1 MSKVKS
7 MGSADK
13 LRGRMKMQI
22 VKSMRSA
29 DKLKEGDLITID
41 VNFFPHENNDDDDIE
56 FWSEYLVV
64 LSVTDD
70 YIKVCDEYGQIT
82 RIPIEDYKVCDS
94 TVIKHIKSP
103 AKGAAFY
110 IWVVH
115 NNLAD
120 SIIAEMQL

>member
-1 MSKVKS
+1 MNK
-7 MGSADK
+7 
-13 LRGRMKMQI
+13 

-29 DKLKEGDLITID
+29 DKLREGDLITID
-41 VNFFPHENNDDDDIE
+41 VNFFPKEDDNEDAIE

-64 LSVTDD
+64 LSMTND
-70 YIKVCDEYGQIT
+70 YIKVRDEFGKT
-82 RIPIEDYKVCDS
+82 THIPIEDYIIHDG

-110 IWVVH
+110 IWVVY

-120 SIIAEMQL
+120 SIIADMQL